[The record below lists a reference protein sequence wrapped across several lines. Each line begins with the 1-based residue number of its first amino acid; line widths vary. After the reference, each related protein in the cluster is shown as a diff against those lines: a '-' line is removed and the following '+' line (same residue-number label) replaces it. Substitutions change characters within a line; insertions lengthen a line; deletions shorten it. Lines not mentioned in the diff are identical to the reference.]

1 MKPRKPTTSLLL
13 FYSSAALWNLVHGM
27 MMILLPLYSL
37 SLGFSVL
44 KIGSVVALP
53 VLLMLGIRFVG
64 GALCD
69 RFGERLI
76 LQLCYLLSVL
86 SALVLLQAEGFGL
99 LFLSQSIANLSRGVF
114 WIACQSLVTQIPGS
128 NVGRRLGHLSAYNH
142 GGNLLGMSL
151 GGILAALVGYYGSF
165 LFLTGMSVACV
176 LLGLAL
182 PHVERKPSGRT
193 VWQIT
198 AGIGHFVR
206 YPKVWLGIFASFAAA
221 LPPTLTQSLYPI
233 YLARL
238 DYGEEWIG
246 LTVSGRALGTIA
258 VVLILGSMITGRRLM
273 GFFAIGTAGL
283 GISLAGTGLMEQI
296 LVLASF
302 IVALGIAGGVM
313 DLWYQVQAT
322 ELSEPKDRSMAMA
335 SVGLGWPLCLLV
347 APLLL
352 GWMADVKGFKFTF
365 VVTGVFFLLV
375 ATGSH
380 LWHLKTRRK
389 AALQQDSG

>member
-1 MKPRKPTTSLLL
+1 MKPLSPTASLLL
-13 FYSSAALWNLVHGM
+13 FYGSAALWNVVNGM

-44 KIGSVVALP
+44 KISSIVALP
-53 VLLMLGIRFVG
+53 VLFMLGIRFVG

-99 LFLSQSIANLSRGVF
+99 LFLSQTISNLSRGVF

-151 GGILAALVGYYGSF
+151 GGILAAFLGYYGSF
-165 LFLTGMSVACV
+165 LLLTGLSIACV
-176 LLGLAL
+176 LLGLSL
-182 PHVERKPSGRT
+182 PHVERKPTGRT
-193 VWQIT
+193 VWEIT
-198 AGIGHFVR
+198 AGIGRFVR
-206 YPKVWLGIFASFAAA
+206 IPQIWLGIFASFAAA

-233 YLARL
+233 YLAQL
-238 DYGEEWIG
+238 NYGEQWIG
-246 LTVSGRALGTIA
+246 LTVSGRALGTVV
-258 VVLILGSMITGRRLM
+258 VVLILGSMIKGPRLM
-273 GFFAIGTAGL
+273 GFFAVGTAGL
-283 GISLAGTGLMEQI
+283 GLFLVGTGLIEQI
-296 LVLASF
+296 LLLASF
-302 IVALGIAGGVM
+302 IVALGVAGGVM

-335 SVGLGWPLCLLV
+335 SIGLGWPLCLII

-352 GWMADVKGFKFTF
+352 GWLADMKGFNFTF
-365 VVTGVFFLLV
+365 VVAGIFFLLV
-375 ATGSH
+375 ASGST
-380 LWHLKTRRK
+380 LWCLKTT
-389 AALQQDSG
+389 